1 VHAFLICGITGLF
14 LWALALLLLGKYRR
28 QIVFVL

>member
-1 VHAFLICGITGLF
+1 MICIITGLI
-14 LWALALLLLGKYRR
+14 LWAIALLLLGKYRR